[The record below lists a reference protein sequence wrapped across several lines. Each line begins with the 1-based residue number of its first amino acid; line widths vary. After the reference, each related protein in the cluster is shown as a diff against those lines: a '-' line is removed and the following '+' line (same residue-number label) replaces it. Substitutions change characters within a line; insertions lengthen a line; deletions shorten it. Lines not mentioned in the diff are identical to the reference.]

1 MFVNIELSCH
11 ECHDYGQD
19 EDDEAEDGADQSVPT
34 SGGFFQHLIG
44 LIGLEDQIEHQIEKD
59 VDSSN
64 H

>member
-19 EDDEAEDGADQSVPT
+19 EDDEAEDGADQPVPT
-34 SGGFFQHLIG
+34 RGVVGQHLMG
-44 LIGLEDQIEHQIEKD
+44 FEDEIEHQIEKD